1 MSKNGQEKKHFNTN
15 NMRQAK
21 KNSKWKKQ
29 KKRII
34 NQQNI
39 KIEDIAIEEDEETHP
54 GLASVKYLQS
64 L

>member
-1 MSKNGQEKKHFNTN
+1 MEEAEEEDNRTTN
-15 NMRQAK
+15 H
-21 KNSKWKKQ
+21 
-29 KKRII
+29 
-34 NQQNI
+34 NI